1 MANPITATM
10 NSLPPL
16 FRRALAPLLLVLLL
30 VPGLFAAEE
39 KQVFSVPEGDAA
51 RTLKQFA
58 AQAKREIVFA
68 PEKVGGV
75 QTHAVSGEFAPR
87 AALDRML
94 ADTGLAVTQ
103 DQKTGAFA
111 VRPETAA
118 EKNGA
123 SRLPKNVVKT
133 EGPAE
138 SNGPVQLAKFTVTGS
153 RISRLQEEGPQ
164 PTATYRSADIQARGF
179 LNTGDFLQSLS
190 FNAGTTNSIGVPAAN
205 PVSNV
210 PFARGAV
217 TMNPRGL
224 GAGRF
229 LVLLDGKRIS
239 AYGLADNKGGAV
251 FDFNSIPSEA
261 VESIEYLKDGASAI
275 YGSDAIAGV
284 LNIKLK
290 PSYNGFAVSALAG
303 NTFGHDTF
311 TRSASILAGDT
322 AGRSSYAVN
331 VNWFKQNSNFA
342 NDYARSPSTDYS
354 AFPTP
359 RGQNNN
365 STANFPFNLTLS
377 AAQATAA
384 GLATG
389 AGAYVITG
397 GQPVAGAV
405 TLANFTYLAAGV
417 NATTNANRYDFANAT
432 QLTPNQENISGLFKY
447 RYEITPALTASA
459 TVLFS
464 NNVTGIV
471 YTPISINTSS
481 SLPLSVPVNNPFN
494 PFGIVL
500 NNFRG
505 RGNFGPLRTFDVD
518 ATSTSFVAG
527 LEGKLPAGWTWGG
540 DFIRSTSVVDQVYG
554 NQIRTADFQS
564 ALNGTLGGFP
574 NVFFNPFGT
583 NNPALLSALFV
594 NSNNASRSTTT
605 GLDVS
610 TGGPLF
616 TLPALVGTEAPGD
629 VSLAVGAEWRQ
640 DKLVNNSD
648 PVGYLVAIGDLPY
661 RGQRT
666 VTSAYAE
673 LAVPLLGKYLELQLA
688 GRFDRY
694 DSFGST
700 VNPKF
705 AFLSQPF
712 SFLKLRGSY
721 SRSFKAPDIG
731 QLRQPAVITQT
742 AAVVDPLNPGLGT
755 NTYALVSSGNPKLQ
769 PETGRVWYG
778 GVVLD
783 LDRWAGGLSLSAD
796 YFDIGISNVITTFSS
811 PTDFFNFFPQLV
823 VRDGATHIVQFN
835 GMTINAAGYRWKG
848 ADFGLDYRLRGT
860 RVGDFTLNAQLTYID
875 TFAFNTGTNLGF
887 VNKAGQYSIAGASPR
902 VVGNSTLGWRK
913 GKLSASLGAQFKG
926 SYINNQF
933 APAWKEDGAWLFN
946 GTFSFTAPWRT
957 RVTLG
962 CNNLFNTEPP
972 QNGKAIP
979 SYGFDIATYA
989 AWSMGRFAYVKVSKD
1004 F

>member
-1 MANPITATM
+1 MHST
-10 NSLPPL
+10 
-16 FRRALAPLLLVLLL
+16 PLLLRRACQLVLFLCL
-30 VPGLFAAEE
+30 TTATVFAADE
-39 KQVFSVPEGDAA
+39 KQAFSIPAGRAA
-51 RTLKQFA
+51 QTLKQFA
-58 AQAKREIVFA
+58 VQAKREIVFA
-68 PEKVGGV
+68 KLDEV
-75 QTHAVSGEFAPR
+75 QTHAVQGDYTPR
-87 AALDRML
+87 EAIGLML
-94 ADTGLAVTQ
+94 ADTGLTATQ

-111 VRPETAA
+111 VRPETVA

-138 SNGPVQLAKFTVTGS
+138 KEAPVELGTFTVTGS

-164 PTATYRSADIQARGF
+164 PTATYRSADIAARGF

-229 LVLLDGKRIS
+229 LVLLDGKRVS

-290 PSYNGFAVSALAG
+290 PSYSGLTSSVLGG
-303 NTFGHDTF
+303 NTLGHDTF
-311 TRSASILAGDT
+311 TSSASLLAGDT
-322 AGRSSYAVN
+322 SGRSSYVVN
-331 VNWFKQNSNFA
+331 VNWFKQNSNYA
-342 NDYARSPSTDYS
+342 NDYDRSKSTDYS
-354 AFPTP
+354 AFPAP

-365 STANFPFNLTLS
+365 STANFPFNITLT
-377 AAQATAA
+377 AAQAAAA
-384 GLATG
+384 GLSTG

-397 GQPVAGAV
+397 GQPLTGTPTV
-405 TLANFTYLAAGV
+405 ANFTYLSAGV

-432 QLTPNQENISGLFKY
+432 QLVPDQENLSGLFKY
-447 RYEITPALTASA
+447 RYEVTPALTALA
-459 TVLFS
+459 TVLYS
-464 NNVTGIV
+464 NNVTNIV

-481 SLPLSVPVNNPFN
+481 SLPLTVPVNNPYN
-494 PFGIVL
+494 PFGIAL
-500 NNFRG
+500 TSFRG
-505 RGNFGPLRTFDVD
+505 RGNFGPLRTFDVES
-518 ATSTSFVAG
+518 TSTTFIAG

-540 DFIRSTSVVDQVYG
+540 NFIRSTSLVDQVYG

-564 ALNGTLGGFP
+564 ALNGTLAGFT

-594 NSNNASRSTTT
+594 NSNNNSKSTTT
-605 GLDVS
+605 GADVS
-610 TGGPLF
+610 AGGPLF
-616 TLPALVGTEAPGD
+616 AMPALAGGASPGD
-629 VSLAVGAEWRQ
+629 VALAIGAEWRQ

-666 VTSAYAE
+666 VSSAYAE
-673 LAVPLLGKYLELQLA
+673 LAVPLLKKYLELQIA

-700 VNPKF
+700 VNQKF
-705 AFLSQPF
+705 AFLSEPF
-712 SFLKLRGSY
+712 SFLKLRGSF

-731 QLRQPAVITQT
+731 QLRQPAIITQT

-755 NTYALVSSGNPKLQ
+755 NTYALVSSGNAKLQ
-769 PETGRVWYG
+769 PEKGRVWYG

-783 LDRWAGGLSLSAD
+783 LDKVVKGLSLSAD
-796 YFDIGISNVITTFSS
+796 YFDIGITNVITTFSS

-823 VRDGATHIVQFN
+823 QRDASNRIVQFN
-835 GMTINAAGYRWKG
+835 GMTINAAGYRWQG
-848 ADFGLDYRLRGT
+848 ADFGLDYRLRKT
-860 RVGDFTLNAQLTYID
+860 RLGDFTLNAQATYID
-875 TFAFNTGTNLGF
+875 TFAFNTGTNLGY
-887 VNKAGQYSIAGASPR
+887 VNKAGQYSIAGAAPR
-902 VVGNSTLGWRK
+902 LAGSSSLAWRQ
-913 GKLSASLGAQFKG
+913 GKLGASLGMQFKG
-926 SYINNQF
+926 SYVNNQF
-933 APAWKEDGAWLFN
+933 APSWIEDKAYLYN
-946 GTFSFTAPWRT
+946 ATFSCEIAKGFRA
-957 RVTLG
+957 TLG
-962 CNNLFNTEPP
+962 VNNILDTEPP

-989 AWSMGRFAYVKVSKD
+989 AWSMGRFVYLRINKD

>member
-1 MANPITATM
+1 MHST
-10 NSLPPL
+10 PL
-16 FRRALAPLLLVLLL
+16 FLRRACQLVLFVFVSSLY
-30 VPGLFAAEE
+30 AAAIAE
-39 KQVFSVPEGDAA
+39 KQVFDVPPGNAA
-51 RTLKQFA
+51 QTLKQFA
-58 AQAKREIVFA
+58 VQAKSEIVFA
-68 PEKVGGV
+68 ADKIAGV
-75 QTHAVSGEFAPR
+75 KTNAVQGVFTPR
-87 AALDRML
+87 EAIGIML
-94 ADTGLAVTQ
+94 TDTGLAATQ

-111 VRPETAA
+111 VRPETAL

-123 SRLPKNVVKT
+123 SRLPPKVVKT
-133 EGPAE
+133 EGSASKDE
-138 SNGPVQLAKFTVTGS
+138 PVQLSTYVVTGS
-153 RISRLQEEGPQ
+153 RISRLEGEGPQ
-164 PTATYRSADIQARGF
+164 PTATYRSTDIQARGY
-179 LNTGDFLQSLS
+179 LTTGDFLQSLS
-190 FNAGTTNSIGVPAAN
+190 FNTGTTNSIGVPAAN

-229 LVLLDGKRIS
+229 LVLLDGKRVS
-239 AYGLADNKGGAV
+239 AYGLADNKGGSV
-251 FDFNSIPSEA
+251 FDLNSLPAEA
-261 VESIEYLKDGASAI
+261 IESIEYLKDGASAI

-284 LNIKLK
+284 LNVKLK
-290 PSYNGFAVSALAG
+290 PSYSGLTTSVLAG
-303 NTFGHDTF
+303 NTLGHDTF
-311 TRSASILAGDT
+311 TRSASILAGG
-322 AGRSSYAVN
+322 AAERSSYVVN
-331 VNWFKQNSNFA
+331 VNWFKQASNFA
-342 NDYARSPSTDYS
+342 NDYDRSQTTDYS
-354 AFPTP
+354 TFPTP

-377 AAQATAA
+377 AAQAGAA
-384 GLATG
+384 GLSTG

-397 GQPVAGAV
+397 GQPLTAAA
-405 TLANFTYLAAGV
+405 TRSNFTYLAAGV
-417 NATTNANRYDFANAT
+417 NATTNANRYDFANST
-432 QLTPNQENISGLFKY
+432 QLTPEQENLSGLFKY
-447 RYEITPALTASA
+447 RYDLTPSLTATA
-459 TVLFS
+459 TVLYS
-464 NNVTGIV
+464 NNITNIV

-481 SLPLSVPVNNPFN
+481 SLPLSIPVNNPYN

-505 RGNFGPLRTFDVD
+505 RGNFGPLRTFDVE
-518 ATSTSFVAG
+518 STSGTFIAG
-527 LEGKLPAGWTWGG
+527 LEGKLPASWTWSGS
-540 DFIRSTSVVDQVYG
+540 FVRSTSQVDQVYG

-564 ALNGTLGGFP
+564 ALNGTLAGFP

-594 NSNNASRSTTT
+594 NSNNNSKSTTT
-605 GLDVS
+605 AADVS
-610 TGGPLF
+610 ASGPLF
-616 TLPALVGTEAPGD
+616 AMPALGGAVSPGD

-673 LAVPLLGKYLELQLA
+673 LAVPLVHKYLELQIA

-700 VNPKF
+700 VNQKF

-712 SFLKLRGSY
+712 SFLKLRGSF

-769 PETGRVWYG
+769 PEKGRVWYG
-778 GVVLD
+778 GVVFD
-783 LDRWAGGLSLSAD
+783 FDHVVKGLSVSAD

-823 VRDGATHIVQFN
+823 VRDASNRIVQFN

-848 ADFGLDYRLRGT
+848 ADFGIDYHLRKTRL
-860 RVGDFTLNAQLTYID
+860 GDFNFNAQLTYID

-887 VNKAGQYSIAGASPR
+887 VNKAGRYSIAGASPR
-902 VVGNSTLGWRK
+902 VVGSSSLGWRK
-913 GKLSASLGAQFKG
+913 EKVGASLAMQYKG
-926 SYINNQF
+926 SYVNDQF
-933 APAWKEDGAWLFN
+933 APSWIEDKAYLFN
-946 GTFSFTAPWRT
+946 GTVSYDIAKGLRA
-957 RVTLG
+957 TLG
-962 CNNLFNTEPP
+962 VNNIFDTEPP

-979 SYGFDIATYA
+979 SYGFDIATYS
-989 AWSMGRFAYVKVSKD
+989 AWSMGRFVYLKINKD

>member
-1 MANPITATM
+1 ML
-10 NSLPPL
+10 SFSL
-16 FRRALAPLLLVLLL
+16 FRRALRPALAV
-30 VPGLFAAEE
+30 VAALTAALAL
-39 KQVFSVPEGDAA
+39 SAADAA
-51 RTLKQFA
+51 KKNFDLPAGAAGETLKTFA
-58 AQAKREIVFA
+58 KQAGREIVFSA
-68 PEKVGGV
+68 EAVG
-75 QTHAVSGEFAPR
+75 AVSTQAVKGELAPR
-87 AALDRML
+87 EALEAML
-94 ADTGLAVTQ
+94 ADTGLVATQ
-103 DQKTGAFA
+103 DAKTGAFA
-111 VRPETAA
+111 VRKGAGVEA
-118 EKNGA
+118 KNGP
-123 SRLPKNVVKT
+123 SRTQAPSR
-133 EGPAE
+133 AE
-138 SNGPVQLAKFTVTGS
+138 VSGGSLTLETYTVTGS

-164 PTATYRSADIQARGF
+164 PTAIYRSADISARGF
-179 LNTGDFLQSLS
+179 LTTGDFLQSLS
-190 FNAGTTNSIGVPAAN
+190 FNSGTTNSIGVPAAN

-229 LVLLDGKRIS
+229 LVLLDGKRLS
-239 AYGLADNKGGAV
+239 AYGLADNKGGSV

-290 PSYNGFAVSALAG
+290 RSYSGVTASVLAG
-303 NTFGHDTF
+303 NTSGHDTF
-311 TRSASILAGDT
+311 TRSASLLAGDT
-322 AGRSSYAVN
+322 AGRSSYVVN
-331 VNWFKQNSNFA
+331 VNWFKQNANFA
-342 NDYARSPSTDYS
+342 NDYARSPTTDYS
-354 AFPTP
+354 AFPAP

-365 STANFPFNLTLS
+365 STANFPFNITLT
-377 AAQATAA
+377 AAQAAAA
-384 GLATG
+384 GLGTG

-397 GQPVAGAV
+397 GVPLAGAA
-405 TLANFTYLAAGV
+405 TLASFTYLAAGV

-432 QLTPNQENISGLFKY
+432 QLTPDQANLSGLFKY
-447 RYEITPALTASA
+447 RYDVTPALTATA

-500 NNFRG
+500 NSFRG
-505 RGNFGPLRTFDVD
+505 RGNFGPLRTFDVE
-518 ATSTSFVAG
+518 STGTTLVAG

-540 DFIRSTSVVDQVYG
+540 NFIRSTSVVDQIYG

-564 ALNGTLGGFP
+564 ALNGTLAGFT
-574 NVFFNPFGT
+574 NVFFNPFGA

-594 NSNNASRSTTT
+594 NSNNNSKSTTT

-610 TGGPLF
+610 AGGPLF
-616 TLPALVGTEAPGD
+616 AMPALAGGESPGD
-629 VSLAVGAEWRQ
+629 VAIAVGAEWRQ

-673 LAVPLLGKYLELQLA
+673 LAVPLVRRYLELQLA
-688 GRFDRY
+688 ARFDRY

-705 AFLSQPF
+705 AFLSQPWP
-712 SFLKLRGSY
+712 FLKLRGSY

-755 NTYALVSSGNPKLQ
+755 NTYALVSAGNPALQ
-769 PETGRVWYG
+769 PEKGRVWYG
-778 GVVLD
+778 GLVLD
-783 LDRWAGGLSLSAD
+783 LGKVAKGLSLSAD
-796 YFDIGISNVITTFSS
+796 YFDISISNVITTFSS

-823 VRDGATHIVQFN
+823 ARDASNRIVQFN
-835 GMTINAAGYRWKG
+835 GMTINAAGYRWQG
-848 ADFGLDYRLRGT
+848 ADFGLDYRLPQT
-860 RVGDFTLNAQLTYID
+860 RLGDFTLNAQVTYID

-902 VVGNSTLGWRK
+902 VVGNSSLGWRR
-913 GKLSASLGAQFKG
+913 GRLGASLAAQYKG

-933 APAWKEDGAWLFN
+933 APSWVEDEAWLFN
-946 GTFSFTAPWRT
+946 GTVSCDLAKGFRA
-957 RVTLG
+957 TLG
-962 CNNLFNTEPP
+962 VNNLFDTEPP

-989 AWSMGRFAYVKVSKD
+989 AWSLGRFVYIKVAKD